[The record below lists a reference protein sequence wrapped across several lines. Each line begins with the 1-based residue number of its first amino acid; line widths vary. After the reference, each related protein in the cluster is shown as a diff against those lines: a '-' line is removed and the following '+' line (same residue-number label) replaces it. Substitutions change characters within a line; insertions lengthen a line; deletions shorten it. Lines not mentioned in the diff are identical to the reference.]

1 MIRSG
6 EMKRFGEK
14 LRKLRRQHD
23 MTMKE
28 LADALEFTSHGS
40 VGDLE
45 SGRNKPSVEVALKI
59 SRLFNVS
66 LDQLLKDEL
75 DLDWSRW
82 AGDDA
87 GQHLLASLK
96 ECLQALGEKAKRAIE
111 LRYQEEAS
119 RAGIATSLGMS
130 EDGAKNLLQRAK
142 QQLRECVERKQR

>member
-1 MIRSG
+1 MQ
-6 EMKRFGEK
+6 RFGEK

-75 DLDWSRW
+75 DLD
-82 AGDDA
+82 
-87 GQHLLASLK
+87 
-96 ECLQALGEKAKRAIE
+96 
-111 LRYQEEAS
+111 
-119 RAGIATSLGMS
+119 
-130 EDGAKNLLQRAK
+130 
-142 QQLRECVERKQR
+142 